1 MVVIKVDWGGG
12 WKNFAKLIMWSLCS
26 MTYTKDFKI
35 LDLNILSC
43 CVLHRI
49 FIEYVSVYM
58 RSSSWPSQVVK
69 V

>member
-35 LDLNILSC
+35 LDLKYFIMLCFTSNF
-43 CVLHRI
+43 HRI
-49 FIEYVSVYM
+49 CFNLYETLFM
-58 RSSSWPSQVVK
+58 A
-69 V
+69 